1 MHFTLPELSGKYR
14 IKTKH
19 VGGAVVISGRKIGL
33 LYQFLIQIDSAK
45 LFLMKILIKQPK
57 HINNRRGAMN
67 TVGYFC
73 IS

>member
-1 MHFTLPELSGKYR
+1 MHFTHPQLSGKYR

-33 LYQFLIQIDSAK
+33 RFSFLYRMIQ
-45 LFLMKILIKQPK
+45 LNFFLMKILIKQPK

-67 TVGYFC
+67 TVGYFF